1 MVRASLFQGTL
12 ASKVF
17 FVVVASVW
25 VLFLLPVQ
33 VVRAEPSP
41 TLAAEDRKSLEIA
54 FELLESSLS
63 AEAELKWLVIFKK
76 LTFEGPAKEVEGI
89 MKKIQRASEIRA
101 KEFQSLRK
109 LVPPVTAEPPPSP
122 MGDAIETAA
131 EEAGTEELIFSSGVF
146 NIRFLFLQA
155 QATRMISVVAEQ
167 AAKVDPNDQRSEWL
181 RNVSNEFE
189 KYRDDLVDIAKLCS
203 IK

>member
-1 MVRASLFQGTL
+1 MVRASLFHGTPV
-12 ASKVF
+12 SRVF
-17 FVVVASVW
+17 SALVASVW

-41 TLAAEDRKSLEIA
+41 TLTAENRKSLEIA
-54 FELLESSLS
+54 FSLLESSLS
-63 AEAELKWLVIFKK
+63 AEAELKWLAVFKK
-76 LTFEGPAKEVEGI
+76 LTFAGPAKEVEEV
-89 MKKIQRASEIRA
+89 MKKIQRASETRA
-101 KEFQSLRK
+101 KEFESLRK
-109 LVPPVTAEPPPSP
+109 LAPAVTAKPPPSP
-122 MGDAIETAA
+122 MGDAIEAA
-131 EEAGTEELIFSSGVF
+131 AQEAGTEELIFSSGVF

-181 RNVSNEFE
+181 RKVSNEFE
-189 KYRDDLVDIAKLCS
+189 DYRDDLVEIAKLCS

>member
-1 MVRASLFQGTL
+1 MVRSSLSHGTPASRLFFAL
-12 ASKVF
+12 
-17 FVVVASVW
+17 VASAW
-25 VLFLLPVQ
+25 ALLLMPVQ

-41 TLAAEDRKSLEIA
+41 TLSAEDRKSLEIA
-54 FELLESSLS
+54 FELLENSLS

-76 LTFEGPAKEVEGI
+76 LTFQGPAKEVEGI
-89 MKKIQRASEIRA
+89 MKKIQRASETRA

-109 LVPPVTAEPPPSP
+109 LAPSVTAEPPPSP

-131 EEAGTEELIFSSGVF
+131 QEAGTEELIFSSGVF

-167 AAKVDPNDQRSEWL
+167 AAKVDPNDQRSGWL
-181 RNVSNEFE
+181 REVSNEFE
-189 KYRDDLVDIAKLCS
+189 NYRDELVDIAKLCS

>member
-1 MVRASLFQGTL
+1 MDRSSLSRGAL
-12 ASKVF
+12 ASRLF
-17 FVVVASVW
+17 LALVASAW
-25 VLFLLPVQ
+25 ALFLIPAQ

-41 TLAAEDRKSLEIA
+41 TLSSEDRKSLEIA
-54 FELLESSLS
+54 FELLENSLS

-76 LTFEGPAKEVEGI
+76 LTFEGPAKEAEGI
-89 MKKIQRASEIRA
+89 MKKIQRASETRA

-109 LVPPVTAEPPPSP
+109 LPPSVTSEPPPSP

-131 EEAGTEELIFSSGVF
+131 QEAGTEELIFSSGVF

-167 AAKVDPNDQRSEWL
+167 AAKVDPNDQRSAWL
-181 RNVSNEFE
+181 RKVSNEFE
-189 KYRDDLVDIAKLCS
+189 DYRDELVDIAKLCS